1 MNRRSTVVGL
11 SQRMQNFVAPNLGKG
26 YGNAW

>member
-1 MNRRSTVVGL
+1 MNRRSTFVGL
-11 SQRMQNFVAPNLGKG
+11 SQRMQSFVEPNLGKG